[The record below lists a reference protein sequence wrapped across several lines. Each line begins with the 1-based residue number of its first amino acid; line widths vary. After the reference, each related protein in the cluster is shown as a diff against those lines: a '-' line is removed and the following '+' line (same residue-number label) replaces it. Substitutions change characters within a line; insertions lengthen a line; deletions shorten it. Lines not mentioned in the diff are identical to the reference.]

1 MKKIKSI
8 RELFYRSLKKILLT
22 MRIGTLFLILGI
34 LEAHAADTYSQVTRL
49 SLDFKGVELFK
60 VLDSIE
66 SKSDFFFL
74 YNEKLVDINR
84 KIDIKS
90 NDELINGILENIFAN
105 TDVRYSIINN
115 KIILAPEY
123 LIKST
128 EESDNLQQQS
138 IKGTVTDAATGSPMP
153 GVNVIVAGTT
163 IGTITD
169 ASGNYTLEVPNTN
182 VTLLF
187 SFVGYVTSSVP
198 LSGRTLLTVALKSE
212 ITQLS
217 EVVVVGY
224 GTQLKKDLTGS
235 VARVGSERILDKPA
249 FNISQAI
256 QGKFAG
262 VKILERNGAPGS
274 PSMIRVRGTNSISS
288 ANEPLFVVDGIVG
301 VANAMTTLNPNEIE
315 SIDVLKD
322 ASATAIYGARG
333 ANGVIMITTKRGI
346 YGKTQVEFYGYVT
359 RGVISR
365 HVSVMNTDEFL
376 YSYEQGW
383 ANMTK
388 YAATVDHSADM
399 RGPYA
404 SGTSYSE
411 LPNLF
416 EKVPQGTYF
425 LDIIGKDGNYYR
437 PRFNTNWEDV
447 TFPPSFSHNEQ
458 IIVRT
463 GSERAKLSLMVGN
476 SYEDGLA
483 LSTYF
488 RRRSARINGDINVFK
503 WLDISTNLGTNLS
516 EERLNDDSYI
526 SGGIN
531 RIVMGSLPL
540 VPTKYPDDV
549 ATYGRFAGI
558 YARNM
563 DFPIGEDSTT
573 PKQISDEV
581 EKLND
586 RTQVNGDITLTF
598 KIAKD
603 LTFKTSFATDLN
615 YLKYNYYASRNVS
628 RGVQGQ
634 ANINTSNTR
643 YWQNENYLNYF
654 KSFGDHSITG
664 LLGLSWSRYNYE
676 NLNASNSLFFDD
688 FYQWH
693 SIGVGTYS
701 RPGVSSADG
710 MYSLNSY
717 YARLNY
723 AYKDKYLLTLTG
735 RYDGSSKFGKN
746 SKYGFFPSGS
756 VAWRLSQEEFI
767 KNIATISN
775 LKIRLSAGQTGNQEI
790 GSYVTQ
796 TFLSS
801 ANTVFGTAAASVL
814 YPSSFGNADL
824 KWETTT
830 QYDAG
835 LDLGLWH
842 DRVNLTADYYYKV
855 TDDML
860 LNVPLP
866 TSTTVGTVRLNYGS
880 VENQGVELT
889 LGTHNIKSEVFNWFS
904 NITFAVNRNKIL
916 KLGPTGA
923 DIFQD
928 NWVGGP
934 GTVLR
939 EGEPIGSF
947 WGLNRLGTYSTEEVS
962 LAARYNFVPGDLK
975 WEDKNQDGIIT
986 PASDG
991 AIIGYAFPKWEMNI
1005 NNQINYRSF
1014 DFSMDIRIV
1023 WGASKLDRSYHDTED
1038 YKLYN
1043 NGRNTCL
1050 NAWRPDNQNTDV
1062 AEVRYALGG
1071 AYFQTN
1077 PDNHWIQDA
1086 SFIRGDGATLGYTLT
1101 ARSSGKIGVQKIRIF
1116 LNTKNFFTYAP
1127 HYFGYDPE
1135 GNSSDMMSPLTPG
1148 IDFYLYPR
1156 SRTTSFGVNIIF

>member
-1 MKKIKSI
+1 MKKIKPF
-8 RELFYRSLKKILLT
+8 RELFYRSLKKILLI

-34 LEAHAADTYSQVTRL
+34 LEVHATDTYSQTTRL

-66 SKSDFFFL
+66 ANSDFFFL
-74 YNEKLVDINR
+74 YNEKLIDINR
-84 KIDIKS
+84 KIDIRS
-90 NDELINGILENIFAN
+90 DDQLINGILENIFAN
-105 TDVRYSIINN
+105 SDVKYTIINR

-123 LIKST
+123 LANTK

-138 IKGTVTDAATGSPMP
+138 VKGTVTDASTKEAMP
-153 GVNVIVAGTT
+153 GVNVVIKGTMN
-163 IGTITD
+163 GTMTD
-169 ASGNYTLEVPNTN
+169 ADGKYTLEVPNASA
-182 VTLLF
+182 TLRF
-187 SFVGYVTSSVP
+187 TFVGYVDQEIT
-198 LSGRTLLTVALKSE
+198 LNGRTSLDIAMTSE
-212 ITQLS
+212 VEQLN

-235 VARVGSERILDKPA
+235 VARVETERILDKPA
-249 FNISQAI
+249 FNLSQAI

-262 VKILERNGAPGS
+262 VKIIERNGAPGS
-274 PSMIRVRGTNSISS
+274 QSMIRIRGTNSISS
-288 ANEPLFVVDGIVG
+288 SNDPLFVVDGIVG
-301 VANAMTTLNPNEIE
+301 AANAMTTLNPNEIE

-333 ANGVIMITTKRGI
+333 ANGVIIITTKRGI
-346 YGKTQVEFYGYVT
+346 TGRTQVEFYGYVT

-365 HVSVMNTDEFL
+365 HVKVMDTDQFL

-388 YAATVDHSADM
+388 YASSVDHSADM

-447 TFPPSFSHNEQ
+447 TFPPSLSHNEQ

-463 GSERAKLSLMVGN
+463 GSEIGKLSVMVGN

-483 LSTYF
+483 LSSYF
-488 RRRSARINGDINVFK
+488 ARRSARINGDINVFK
-503 WLDISTNLGTNLS
+503 WLDISTNLSTNVS
-516 EERLNDDSYI
+516 EERLNDDSYV

-549 ATYGRFAGI
+549 DVFGRFAGK
-558 YARNM
+558 YSRNM

-603 LTFKTSFATDLN
+603 LSLKTSLATDYN
-615 YLKYNYYASRNVS
+615 FLKYNYYASRNVS
-628 RGVQGQ
+628 RGTQGQ
-634 ANINTSNTR
+634 ANINTSNTL

-654 KSFGDHSITG
+654 RTIGAHSITG

-676 NLNASNSLFFDD
+676 NLNSSNSLFFDD
-688 FYQWH
+688 FYKWH

-701 RPGVSSADG
+701 RPGISSADG

-717 YARLNY
+717 FARLNY
-723 AYKDKYLLTLTG
+723 GYKGKYLVTVTG

-756 VAWRLSQEEFI
+756 LAWRLSNEEFM
-767 KNIATISN
+767 KNISFMSN
-775 LKIRLSAGQTGNQEI
+775 LKLRLSAGQTGNQEI

-801 ANTVFGTAAASVL
+801 ANTVFGTAATSVL
-814 YPSSFGNADL
+814 YPSSVGNEDL

-830 QYDAG
+830 QYDVG
-835 LDLGLWH
+835 IDIGLWH
-842 DRVNLTADYYYKV
+842 DRVSLTADYYYKV

-866 TSTTVGTVRLNYGS
+866 TSTTVGSVRLNYGS

-889 LGTHNIKSEVFNWFS
+889 LGTQNIQSEFFDWLS
-904 NITFAVNRNKIL
+904 NITFAVNRNEIL

-939 EGEPIGSF
+939 VGEPIGSF

-991 AIIGYAFPKWEMNI
+991 TIIGHAFPLWEMNI

-1014 DFSMDIRIV
+1014 DFSMDIRII

-1050 NAWRPDNQNTDV
+1050 NAWRPDNQDTDV

-1086 SFIRGDGATLGYTLT
+1086 SFIRGDGATLGYSLP
-1101 ARSSGKIGVQKIRIF
+1101 ARLNGKIGIQKLRVF

-1156 SRTTSFGVNIIF
+1156 SRTTSVGLNIIF